1 MTDGLEFAAEE
12 EFSPLKMNAKT
23 KLVGK
28 GSQLN
33 LVTTTYAGQS
43 AFCKETG
50 NGFRKEKLSNRDSTN
65 TNWIT
70 PQVSETSEQ
79 TTSIGNVSS
88 VSSAGNKHYLFY
100 TLPSTEKWYVFT
112 ALEYYGSTGGSPS
125 NIMMGVDLVNADPP
139 TLSHSVLVALC
150 PESTGSGLTKVSTIY
165 SRPIRGG
172 TLVGLWVENSTSTAT
187 GIALITPTPSNPRS
201 RTTVY
206 STTPK
211 MADATAWNV
220 TGSSYYI
227 NGYFR
232 GYN

>member
-1 MTDGLEFAAEE
+1 MTDGLEFTVAE

-33 LVTTTYAGQS
+33 LVTTTYPGQS

-70 PQVSETSEQ
+70 PQISETAEQ
-79 TTSIGNVSS
+79 TTSLGSVSS
-88 VSSAGNKHYLFY
+88 VASTGNKHYLFF
-100 TLPSTEKWYVFT
+100 TLPSSEKWYVFT
-112 ALEYYGSTGGSPS
+112 ALEYYGGTGGSPS
-125 NIMMGVDLVNADPP
+125 NIMMGVDLVDAEPP
-139 TLSHSVLVALC
+139 TINHSVSVALC

-172 TLVGLWVENSTSTAT
+172 TLVGLWIENSTSTST
-187 GIALITPTPSNPRS
+187 GIAQITPIPTYPRS
-201 RTTVY
+201 RTTTY
-206 STTPK
+206 TPTPK
-211 MADATAWNV
+211 VADATAWNIV
-220 TGSSYYI
+220 GVSYYI
-227 NGYFR
+227 KGYFR
-232 GYN
+232 GYT